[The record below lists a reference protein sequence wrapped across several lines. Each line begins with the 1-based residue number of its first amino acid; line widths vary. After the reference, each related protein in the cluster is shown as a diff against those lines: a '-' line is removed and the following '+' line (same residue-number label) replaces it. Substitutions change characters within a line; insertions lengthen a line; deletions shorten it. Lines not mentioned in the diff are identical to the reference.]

1 MSSLVVHLDPSR
13 PSDSPGLVPA
23 LPDPAEGGATRPLG
37 QILLEHGLIDAAGL
51 MAGLQRKA
59 SSFGRLGENLVELG
73 LITEEAVLECLA
85 EQLPAAAGGEAQSD
99 KPKASALLDVDIS
112 AEALEVARRNIA
124 DYGLEDRVS
133 AIESDLFATV
143 KKKRYDLI
151 PKLVD
156 TCQAHMGY
164 EQKVL
169 QEVTATRARALQAD
183 DEARIRMDGELTRQV
198 RAVLAVAE
206 AYPELKAAESFDH
219 LRRVITDV
227 EEQIAAA
234 RRAYNAAVLA
244 YNNACEMLPTNLAAR
259 LMGYRLKA
267 MFDFDEAESRPTE
280 TRQA

>member
-1 MSSLVVHLDPSR
+1 MNTHILFW
-13 PSDSPGLVPA
+13 
-23 LPDPAEGGATRPLG
+23 GATALAAVAG
-37 QILLEHGLIDAAGL
+37 ILLFNL
-51 MAGLQRKA
+51 MIRRK
-59 SSFGRLGENLVELG
+59 N
-73 LITEEAVLECLA
+73 AVA
-85 EQLPAAAGGEAQSD
+85 YAFAVV
-99 KPKASALLDVDIS
+99 DVM
-112 AEALEVARRNIA
+112 L
-124 DYGLEDRVS
+124 
-133 AIESDLFATV
+133 
-143 KKKRYDLI
+143 KKRYDLI